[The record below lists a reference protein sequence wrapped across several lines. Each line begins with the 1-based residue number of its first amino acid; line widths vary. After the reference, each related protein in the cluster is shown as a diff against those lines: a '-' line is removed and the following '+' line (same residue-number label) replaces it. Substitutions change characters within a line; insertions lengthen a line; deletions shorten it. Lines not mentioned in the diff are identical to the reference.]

1 MKKSLL
7 ILLLILVIATSL
19 YIHEEETAKTGDF
32 EKVIGKLIPEETL
45 NIIIETN
52 GTTVTVKTS
61 TLSLFNSP
69 PPDMEEEIANYVQT
83 VIDDPESTTD
93 SIKADVKNIAS
104 KYGYNKVNVQLRSQ
118 FGVDQLPMPAKVK
131 GNSMYPTL
139 KDGQELIVLKTKDF
153 KVGDIVVAKHPEYGL
168 IVKRVGKIKGDMVY
182 LISDNK
188 NVEKV
193 YTGTSIVIMVPLN
206 TWVHKSD
213 IIGVVKEVM

>member
-7 ILLLILVIATSL
+7 ILLLVLVIATSL
-19 YIHEEETAKTGDF
+19 YIHEK
-32 EKVIGKLIPEETL
+32 ETL

-69 PPDMEEEIANYVQT
+69 PPNMEEEIANYIQA

-104 KYGYNKVNVQLRSQ
+104 KYGYNEVNVQLRSQ

-168 IVKRVGKIKGDMVY
+168 IVKRVGKIEGDMVY

>member
-1 MKKSLL
+1 MRKSYILILSLL
-7 ILLLILVIATSL
+7 VFVIATSL
-19 YIHEEETAKTGDF
+19 YIHEK
-32 EKVIGKLIPEETL
+32 ETL

-69 PPDMEEEIANYVQT
+69 PPNMEEEIANHIQT

-104 KYGYNKVNVQLRSQ
+104 KYGYNEVNVQLRSQ
-118 FGVDQLPMPAKVK
+118 FGVDQLPMPAKVR

-168 IVKRVGKIKGDMVY
+168 IVKRVGKIEGDMVY

>member
-1 MKKSLL
+1 MKKSYIL
-7 ILLLILVIATSL
+7 ILLLLVVAIGTGL
-19 YIHEEETAKTGDF
+19 YIHENKT
-32 EKVIGKLIPEETL
+32 V
-45 NIIIETN
+45 NIIIETD

-61 TLSLFNSP
+61 TLFFTPTP
-69 PPDMEEEIANYVQT
+69 PGMEEEIADYMES
-83 VIDDPESTTD
+83 VIDDPESTVD
-93 SIKADVKNIAS
+93 SIKADVKNIALR
-104 KYGYNKVNVQLRSQ
+104 YGYSVVNVQLRSQ

-139 KDGQELIVLKTKDF
+139 KDGQQLIVLKTKDF

-168 IVKRVGKIKGDMVY
+168 IVKRVGKIEGDMVY

-188 NVEKV
+188 NVERV

-206 TWVHKSD
+206 TWVHRSD

>member
-7 ILLLILVIATSL
+7 ILLLVLVIATGL
-19 YIHEEETAKTGDF
+19 YIHEK
-32 EKVIGKLIPEETL
+32 ETL

-61 TLSLFNSP
+61 TLSLFNPP
-69 PPDMEEEIANYVQT
+69 PPDMEEEIANYIQT

-104 KYGYNKVNVQLRSQ
+104 KYGYNEVNVQLRSQ

-168 IVKRVGKIKGDMVY
+168 IVKRVGKIEGDMVY

>member
-1 MKKSLL
+1 MRRSLL
-7 ILLLILVIATSL
+7 ILSLLVFVIVTSL
-19 YIHEEETAKTGDF
+19 YIHEK
-32 EKVIGKLIPEETL
+32 ETL
-45 NIIIETN
+45 NIIVETN
-52 GTTVTVKTS
+52 GTTVIVKTS

-69 PPDMEEEIANYVQT
+69 PPNMEEEIANHIQT

-104 KYGYNKVNVQLRSQ
+104 KYGYNEVNVQLRSQ
-118 FGVDQLPMPAKVK
+118 FGVDQLPMPAKVS

-168 IVKRVGKIKGDMVY
+168 IVKRAGKIEGDMIY

-206 TWVHKSD
+206 TWVHRSD